1 MVKRA
6 TFQVSSRTKKNH
18 PENGGIGEIKKRQQ
32 IQHLQ
37 YFTTKLPLQEK
48 QVAKLSWRS
57 SCFGCLPGSKIAQ
70 GEALFIVVKVVLV
83 VFPTQQAASK
93 QHDTTLEAL
102 HLRIKNYTIMNKKN
116 KNINSNENHGNH
128 CQHVQIG
135 GQAYYDDRKY
145 FLFSPD
151 TPVPQ
156 AVESFR
162 KAGVGQQMSDG
173 TFDFVPQPRTKSRSV
188 LIRKLAHG
196 RISKTQ
202 DDAVQLTLKFFRTEN
217 VVIAQAIMDEAQAA
231 IDALLNYQLTK

>member
-1 MVKRA
+1 
-6 TFQVSSRTKKNH
+6 
-18 PENGGIGEIKKRQQ
+18 
-32 IQHLQ
+32 
-37 YFTTKLPLQEK
+37 
-48 QVAKLSWRS
+48 
-57 SCFGCLPGSKIAQ
+57 
-70 GEALFIVVKVVLV
+70 
-83 VFPTQQAASK
+83 
-93 QHDTTLEAL
+93 
-102 HLRIKNYTIMNKKN
+102 MNKNN
-116 KNINSNENHGNH
+116 KNINSNQNHGDH

-173 TFDFVPQPRTKSRSV
+173 TFDFVVRPKVKSRSV

-217 VVIAQAIMDEAQAA
+217 VVIAQAIMDEAQDA
-231 IDALLNYQLTK
+231 IDALLEYQLTK

>member
-1 MVKRA
+1 M
-6 TFQVSSRTKKNH
+6 SSR
-18 PENGGIGEIKKRQQ
+18 
-32 IQHLQ
+32 
-37 YFTTKLPLQEK
+37 
-48 QVAKLSWRS
+48 
-57 SCFGCLPGSKIAQ
+57 SCCFSCLPCRRIVYTRSVFCPR
-70 GEALFIVVKVVLV
+70 EALLLVVKVVLVVFPTQQAVSRNFVREALLLVVKVVLV

-93 QHDTTLEAL
+93 QHDTTFASL
-102 HLRIKNYTIMNKKN
+102 HLRIKNYTAMNKNN
-116 KNINSNENHGNH
+116 KNINSNQNHGDH

-151 TPVPQ
+151 APVPQ

-173 TFDFVPQPRTKSRSV
+173 TFDFVVRPKVKSRSV

-196 RISKTQ
+196 RISRTQ

-217 VVIAQAIMDEAQAA
+217 VVIAQAIMDEAQDA
-231 IDALLNYQLTK
+231 IDALLNEQLTK

>member
-6 TFQVSSRTKKNH
+6 TIHVSSRTK
-18 PENGGIGEIKKRQQ
+18 
-32 IQHLQ
+32 
-37 YFTTKLPLQEK
+37 
-48 QVAKLSWRS
+48 S
-57 SCFGCLPGSKIAQ
+57 
-70 GEALFIVVKVVLV
+70 VK
-83 VFPTQQAASK
+83 
-93 QHDTTLEAL
+93 
-102 HLRIKNYTIMNKKN
+102 MNKKQ
-116 KNINSNENHGNH
+116 INNQVDNQNHGDH

-145 FLFSPD
+145 FLFAPD
-151 TPVPQ
+151 APVPQ

-173 TFDFVPQPRTKSRSV
+173 TFDFVVRPKVKTRSV

-217 VVIAQAIMDEAQAA
+217 VVIAQAIMDEAQDA
-231 IDALLNYQLTK
+231 IDALLEYQLTK

>member
-6 TFQVSSRTKKNH
+6 PVQVSSRTKKNH

-102 HLRIKNYTIMNKKN
+102 HLMIKIIDNY
-116 KNINSNENHGNH
+116 E
-128 CQHVQIG
+128 
-135 GQAYYDDRKY
+135 
-145 FLFSPD
+145 
-151 TPVPQ
+151 
-156 AVESFR
+156 
-162 KAGVGQQMSDG
+162 
-173 TFDFVPQPRTKSRSV
+173 
-188 LIRKLAHG
+188 
-196 RISKTQ
+196 
-202 DDAVQLTLKFFRTEN
+202 
-217 VVIAQAIMDEAQAA
+217 
-231 IDALLNYQLTK
+231 

>member
-6 TFQVSSRTKKNH
+6 TIHVSSRTK
-18 PENGGIGEIKKRQQ
+18 
-32 IQHLQ
+32 
-37 YFTTKLPLQEK
+37 
-48 QVAKLSWRS
+48 S
-57 SCFGCLPGSKIAQ
+57 
-70 GEALFIVVKVVLV
+70 VK
-83 VFPTQQAASK
+83 
-93 QHDTTLEAL
+93 
-102 HLRIKNYTIMNKKN
+102 MNKKQ
-116 KNINSNENHGNH
+116 INNQVDNQNHGDH

-151 TPVPQ
+151 APVPQ
-156 AVESFR
+156 ALESFR

-173 TFDFVPQPRTKSRSV
+173 TFDFVVRPKVKSRSV

-231 IDALLNYQLTK
+231 IDALLEYQLTK

>member
-6 TFQVSSRTKKNH
+6 TIHVSSRKN
-18 PENGGIGEIKKRQQ
+18 
-32 IQHLQ
+32 
-37 YFTTKLPLQEK
+37 
-48 QVAKLSWRS
+48 S
-57 SCFGCLPGSKIAQ
+57 
-70 GEALFIVVKVVLV
+70 VK
-83 VFPTQQAASK
+83 
-93 QHDTTLEAL
+93 
-102 HLRIKNYTIMNKKN
+102 MNKKQ
-116 KNINSNENHGNH
+116 INNQVENQNHGDH

-151 TPVPQ
+151 THVPQ

-162 KAGVGQQMSDG
+162 KTGVGQQMSDG

-196 RISKTQ
+196 RISRTQ

-217 VVIAQAIMDEAQAA
+217 VIIAQAIMDEAQDA
-231 IDALLNYQLTK
+231 IDALLNEQLTK